1 MLETCKSHGGPVT
14 PQSLNVLDSLNTKQ
28 LVNEVAY
35 LRATIAPDI
44 KQKRR
49 IRLQSGKFK
58 MENFSDNEL
67 RVNIKNVIQ
76 PESEA
81 VDSIK
86 NLLKDVF
93 KVKT

>member
-1 MLETCKSHGGPVT
+1 MT

-44 KQKRR
+44 KQNRR

-58 MENFSDNEL
+58 MENFSGNEL
-67 RVNIKNVIQ
+67 RINIKNVIQ

-81 VDSIK
+81 VDSIE